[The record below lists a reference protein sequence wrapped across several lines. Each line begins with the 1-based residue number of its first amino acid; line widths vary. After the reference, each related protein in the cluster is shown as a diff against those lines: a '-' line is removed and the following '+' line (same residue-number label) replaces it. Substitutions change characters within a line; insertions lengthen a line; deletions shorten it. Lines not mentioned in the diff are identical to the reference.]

1 MFSKAPFAFYGPRLF
16 RFVLV
21 RGFSLL
27 LAVVGGVY
35 LTILVANMGGYVDQI
50 RRAEVREQVAERLE
64 QDPSFAALPPELRRR
79 RFEEAVTLEERRYGL
94 HRPFLV
100 RSLVHLFHVLRLDLG
115 HAYVLTSDSGSRRVA
130 AILQERLPPTLLLF
144 GAAHLL
150 LFVLSLVLALFLTRH
165 YGTFWDRLW
174 TFLAPL
180 SAPPGW
186 FYGLLLIALFAAW
199 LHWFPFGGMVQVPPP
214 SAWPRYALDVA
225 YHAVLPVTALVLSNL
240 FAGVYHWRTYFLLFS
255 QEDFVEMARAKGLPP
270 AMLERRYLVR
280 PALPPLVTHF
290 ALVMLR
296 AWMGAPVFETVFN
309 WPGLGRVYVEA
320 LGALD
325 VPVMVG
331 VTVIFAYLLA
341 GTVFLLD
348 VLYAW
353 LDPRVQVE

>member
-1 MFSKAPFAFYGPRLF
+1 MFSPSRTPFPGLRLF
-16 RFVLV
+16 RYVLV
-21 RGFSLL
+21 RGFSLF
-27 LAVVGGVY
+27 LATMGGVY

-50 RRAEVREQVAERLE
+50 RRAEIQEQVAERLE

-79 RFEEAVTLEERRYGL
+79 RFEEAVALEEERYGL

-100 RSLVHLFHVLRLDLG
+100 RSLVHLLHALRLDLG

-130 AILQERLPPTLLLF
+130 AILRERLPPTLLLF

-150 LFVLSLVLALFLTRH
+150 LFVLSLMLALFLTRH

-186 FYGLLLIALFAAW
+186 FYGLVLIVLFAAW
-199 LHWFPFGGMVQVPPP
+199 WHWFPFGGMVRVPPP
-214 SAWPRYALDVA
+214 HAWPRYVMDVVH
-225 YHAVLPVTALVLSNL
+225 HATLPVAALVLSNL
-240 FAGVYHWRTYFLLFS
+240 FAGVYHWRTFFLIFAR
-255 QEDFVEMARAKGLPP
+255 EDYVEMARAKGLPP
-270 AMLERRYLVR
+270 ALLERRYLVR

-296 AWMGAPVFETVFN
+296 SWMGAPVFETVFN

-320 LGALD
+320 LRALD

-331 VTVIFAYLLA
+331 VTVVFAYLLA